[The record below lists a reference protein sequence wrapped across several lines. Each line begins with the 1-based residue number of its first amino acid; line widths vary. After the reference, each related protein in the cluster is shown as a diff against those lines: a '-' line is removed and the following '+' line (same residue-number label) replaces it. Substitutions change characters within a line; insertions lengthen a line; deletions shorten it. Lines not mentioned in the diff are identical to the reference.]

1 MENEGSLTASLW
13 AMIEAAQASANQEE
27 PGDYVKDGLLYC
39 GKCHTPKQAIVNV
52 CGEMR
57 TVFAACEC
65 KERQNKKEE
74 ADLKMH
80 ERRQRI
86 EQLRKAAFSE
96 SDMQDW
102 TFENDDSPNSKPSQ
116 IARNYTKNFR
126 EMMERG
132 KGLIFYGTVGTGKT
146 YLAACIAN
154 ALIDKGIPCI
164 VTSVHRFLN
173 TMPGMFEGRQ
183 EYIDKLNSAD
193 LLILDDL
200 ESERDTEFTREMVY
214 SIIDG
219 RYRAKLPLIVT
230 TNLTAEK
237 LKNPAEMSRQRT
249 YSRLLEMCIPVEVKG
264 ADRRREKLKEDYN
277 DLKDVLGL

>member
-1 MENEGSLTASLW
+1 MDSGGSLTASLW

-52 CGEMR
+52 CGETR
-57 TVFAACEC
+57 TIFAACEC
-65 KERQNKKEE
+65 KDRQNKKEE

-96 SDMQDW
+96 SDMQSW
-102 TFENDDSPNSKPSQ
+102 TFENDDSPNCKPSQ

-164 VTSVHRFLN
+164 ATYATEIWS
-173 TMPGMFEGRQ
+173 G
-183 EYIDKLNSAD
+183 
-193 LLILDDL
+193 LLIFLPFSGVA
-200 ESERDTEFTREMVY
+200 EASTRH
-214 SIIDG
+214 SIPHVTGIF
-219 RYRAKLPLIVT
+219 RISPASMNLLPARLMS
-230 TNLTAEK
+230 TA
-237 LKNPAEMSRQRT
+237 P
-249 YSRLLEMCIPVEVKG
+249 I
-264 ADRRREKLKEDYN
+264 
-277 DLKDVLGL
+277 

>member
-1 MENEGSLTASLW
+1 MESGGSLTASLW

-57 TVFAACEC
+57 TIFAACEC

-154 ALIDKGIPCI
+154 ALIDKGVPCMA
-164 VTSVHRFLN
+164 TSISRLVN
-173 TMPGMFEGRQ
+173 TLTGMFDGKQ
-183 EYIDKLNSAD
+183 EYIDRLNSAD

-200 ESERDTEFTREMVY
+200 GSERDTEFTREMVY
-214 SIIDG
+214 NIIDG
-219 RYRAKLPLIVT
+219 RYRARLPLIVT
-230 TNLTAEK
+230 TNLTGK
-237 LKNPAEMSRQRT
+237 QLKNPSEMSRQRA
-249 YSRLLEMCIPVEVKG
+249 YSRLLEMCIPIEVTG
-264 ADRRREKLKEDYN
+264 ADRRREKLIEDHN